1 MPLIEGGKVVADSWT
16 RVADADAL
24 PLETPAIVSL
34 ARLRREGDALLS
46 RNAPLG
52 VLVPADTQAEDI
64 ADLVDRVSLF
74 VIEFPKF
81 RDGRGY
87 TIARSLREH
96 YHFKG
101 ELRATGHTLPDQY
114 TFLLRCG
121 FNSVDIPEAADAERW
136 AEAMRSFD
144 IAYQSMLGAD
154 ETLSGLRRR
163 LELLDPPD

>member
-1 MPLIEGGKVVADSWT
+1 MPLIELGKLVADTWT
-16 RVADADAL
+16 RVGDDESL
-24 PLETPAIVSL
+24 PLETPAIVTL
-34 ARLRREGDALLS
+34 ARLRRDGDSLLT

-52 VLVPADTQAEDI
+52 VLVPSDTPADDL

-87 TIARSLREH
+87 TIARTLREH
-96 YHFKG
+96 HHYKG

-114 TFLLRCG
+114 TFLIRCG
-121 FNSVDIPEAADAERW
+121 FNSVEIPEGANAQRW
-136 AEAMRSFD
+136 AEAMRSHD
-144 IAYQSMLGAD
+144 IVYQSMLGKN

-163 LELLDPPD
+163 LELLDPPA